1 MSNAML
7 NIYVRVIKKRMSEG
21 ENLETILA
29 DYTRLTE
36 DEIILLR
43 EKINS

>member
-7 NIYVRVIKKRMSEG
+7 NIYIRVIKKRLNEG
-21 ENLETILA
+21 EDLETILG
-29 DYTRLTE
+29 DYMKLTE
-36 DEIILLR
+36 DEITLLR